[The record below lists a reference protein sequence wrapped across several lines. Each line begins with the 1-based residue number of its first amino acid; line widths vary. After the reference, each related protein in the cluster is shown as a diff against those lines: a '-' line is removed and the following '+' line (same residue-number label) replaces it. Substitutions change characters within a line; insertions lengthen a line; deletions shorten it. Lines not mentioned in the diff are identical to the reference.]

1 MPSMTGEFAVPY
13 RIVHVLLLALGLS
26 AAASAAAGEDAILF
40 EQAPGPDGQGADVGG
55 YSRPEDILRSTEAA
69 DDFAVYDADGWTITS
84 IELVAGWACDQA
96 RPDCLR
102 SPSRFVN
109 LRIVPDQRGRPGA
122 TPICSAANAPTMYP
136 AAGFGSAFPTTE
148 VRFDAPCALPPGR
161 YWLVTQFV
169 EYEPFDAHTGLGHS
183 TFLYAFTQPGSANG
197 SPGLY
202 RYTHG
207 YAADP
212 ICPEWEWVSR
222 CVNAW
227 QWSDP
232 AAVDFSFLIRGRPGR
247 DPGQLD
253 LRLTATPYDPAAPN
267 ACGGTDRIA
276 VTPGDRLNLCY
287 RLTNRSGADL
297 TVHTL
302 SSTGPGAA
310 SEGFERRVGVGD
322 TWQINRTVMVED
334 QTQIVAT
341 WTAQDARP
349 GYTWNDRVAATYL
362 DLGASPTAQ
371 RGVDY
376 LELPFA
382 VDFFGAS
389 SRRVC
394 MMENGYLHVLAHE
407 NPVACRT
414 SAQPAQ
420 PLPAVLPTAEPAILP
435 SWLDLVPAAT
445 STSGTYFDVVG
456 SEPGQRRLVFEW
468 REYARYQASGT
479 EPGTITF
486 EVTIDEASG
495 AITFLYKDMQFAD
508 SLSPAGDYGQ
518 WAAVGLQHDANHAL
532 QYAYRDPVLADGKA
546 IRWQPTAPRTYTAS
560 AALQLDVGAPRLA
573 LQTSTLEA
581 TAPAGASASLPLRL
595 ANQGDRPLR
604 WNLEEIPAGAARTS
618 PAAASEAGLLPVP
631 AYALTLGNPR
641 LRAELV
647 STDLAAQ
654 ADGVEVILSPA
665 AFAYL
670 EDGESLRSY
679 VGGAFL
685 GNDFSRLYLLD
696 LVGSLSVVDPASGAH
711 SPVAERI
718 LPRIG
723 QPRYPWFASMAWDDL
738 TQTLYASGWMLDP
751 DDEDGLRSRL
761 YRIDAA
767 AGTAEAVGEVQDG
780 VEFAFIAVD
789 TDGQMYAVDLQQD
802 VLLRIDKH
810 TGEHEVI
817 GSLGE
822 DFPWYDG
829 LSDPRDRYPGP
840 GAGLAFDP
848 STRTLWFWSSPDF
861 NIFTPDNPGLY
872 TIDTHSGAAT
882 RVSPYSP
889 AIANVLAFG
898 IAMPYGD
905 CARPG
910 EVPWLSSTKA
920 GGVTAAGAAAEV
932 AIGFDARGLSP
943 GRYTATLCVDSND
956 PQHRHRPLAV
966 PVGFTVTGAEG
977 DLFAD
982 GFDAPR

>member
-1 MPSMTGEFAVPY
+1 MTGEVAVPH
-13 RIVHVLLLALGLS
+13 RIVHALFLALCLS
-26 AAASAAAGEDAILF
+26 AAASDAAGEDTVLF
-40 EQAPGPDGQGADVGG
+40 EQAPGPDGQGVDVGG
-55 YSRPEDILRSTEAA
+55 YSRPEDLLRSTEAA

-84 IELVAGWACDQA
+84 IELVAGWACNQE

-102 SPSRFVN
+102 SPSRFVDV
-109 LRIVPDQRGRPGA
+109 RIAPDERGRPGA
-122 TPICSAANAPTMYP
+122 TPICSAVNAPTTYP

-161 YWLVTQFV
+161 YWLVVQFA

-202 RYTHG
+202 RYTQG

-212 ICPEWEWVSR
+212 ICPEWDWVSR
-222 CVNAW
+222 CVNVW

-232 AAVDFSFLIRGRPGR
+232 AAVDYSFLIRGRPGR

-253 LRLTATPYDPAAPN
+253 LRLTATAYDPAAPE
-267 ACGGTDRIA
+267 ACDGADRIA

-297 TVHTL
+297 AVHAL
-302 SSTGPGAA
+302 STTEPGMA
-310 SEGFERRVGVGD
+310 SEAFERRLGVGE

-334 QTQIVAT
+334 QTQIVAI

-349 GYTWNDRVAATYL
+349 GYSWNDRVSATYL
-362 DLGASPTAQ
+362 DLGASPTAR

-394 MMENGYLHVLAHE
+394 MTENGYLHVLAHE

-420 PLPAVLPTAEPAILP
+420 PLPAVLPTAEPAIVP

-445 STSGTYFDVVG
+445 SASGTYFDVVG
-456 SEPGQRRLVFEW
+456 SEPGQRQLVFEW
-468 REYARYQASGT
+468 REYARYQASGI

-486 EVTIDEASG
+486 EVLIDEATD
-495 AITFLYKDMQFAD
+495 AITFLYKDMRFDD

-532 QYAYRDPVLADGKA
+532 QYSYRDPTLTDGKA
-546 IRWQPTAPRTYTAS
+546 IRWQPTVPRIYTSS

-573 LQTSTLEA
+573 LETATLEA
-581 TAPAGASASLPLRL
+581 SAPVGASASLPLRL
-595 ANQGDRPLR
+595 SNQGDRPLR
-604 WNLEEIPAGAARTS
+604 WTLQEVPAAGAAPIATTAD
-618 PAAASEAGLLPVP
+618 PLPPVP

-670 EDGESLRSY
+670 DDGESLRSY

-696 LVGSLSVVDPASGAH
+696 MIGSLSVVDPASGAS

-723 QPRYPWFASMAWDDL
+723 QPRYPWFAGLAWDDL

-751 DDEDGLRSRL
+751 DDEDGFRSRL
-761 YRIDAA
+761 YRIDPA
-767 AGTAEAVGEVQDG
+767 AGTAEAVGEVQDD

-789 TDGQMYAVDLQQD
+789 TDGQMYAVDLHRD
-802 VLLRIDKH
+802 VLLRIDKS
-810 TGEHEVI
+810 TGEYQIV

-861 NIFTPDNPGLY
+861 NMFTPDDPGLY
-872 TIDTHSGAAT
+872 TIDTRSGVAT
-882 RVSPYSP
+882 RVSPYSS
-889 AIANVLAFG
+889 AIANVLAFA
-898 IAMPYGD
+898 IAVPYGD

-910 EVPWLSSTKA
+910 EVPWLSFAANGDT
-920 GGVTAAGAAAEV
+920 TAVGAAAEV
-932 AIGFDARGLSP
+932 AIEFDAGALAP
-943 GRYTATLCVDSND
+943 GRYSAKLCIDSND
-956 PQHRHRPLAV
+956 PLHRYRPVAV
-966 PVGFTVTGAEG
+966 PVDFTVTGGEGVIFASGFGVDAE
-977 DLFAD
+977 
-982 GFDAPR
+982 R